1 MTTNDKIRDGK
12 QQYDI
17 NRETAKIGTLLSRK
31 MINMNTLQVN
41 ILLCNQRRVI
51 EQAQFTY
58 SSLGKSLQK
67 QMIKDQGKTCNS
79 NRRSQ
84 KKTG

>member
-1 MTTNDKIRDGK
+1 MTTDDKIRDEK

-41 ILLCNQRRVI
+41 ILLCNQRRI
-51 EQAQFTY
+51 SISTEIAY
-58 SSLGKSLQK
+58 HLK
-67 QMIKDQGKTCNS
+67 IKNKYLMNLL
-79 NRRSQ
+79 
-84 KKTG
+84 KKGLLYLLI

>member
-1 MTTNDKIRDGK
+1 MTPDDKIRDEK

-41 ILLCNQRRVI
+41 ILLCNQRRI
-51 EQAQFTY
+51 SISTEIAY
-58 SSLGKSLQK
+58 HLK
-67 QMIKDQGKTCNS
+67 IKNKYLMNLL
-79 NRRSQ
+79 
-84 KKTG
+84 KKGLLYLLI